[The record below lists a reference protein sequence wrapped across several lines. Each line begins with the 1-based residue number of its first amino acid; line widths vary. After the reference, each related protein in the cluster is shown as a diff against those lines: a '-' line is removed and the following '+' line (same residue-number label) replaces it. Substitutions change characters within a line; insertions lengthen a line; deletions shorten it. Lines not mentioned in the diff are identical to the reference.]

1 MASILKVDALQG
13 VTAAGDITIT
23 SEGGA
28 ATQSLQQGLSKAFCE
43 ATDAAV
49 LRDSSNI
56 ASGTDV
62 GTGHYN
68 FAFTNN
74 MSNANFS
81 CPCSASQNTSVIVNN
96 AARSTS
102 YYEIEGFNRG
112 TGSQNDKSTCS
123 AVFGDLA

>member
-1 MASILKVDALQG
+1 MASELRVNTLKD
-13 VTAAGDITIT
+13 AAGNNSIAT
-23 SEGGA
+23 SFVANGSA
-28 ATQSLQQGLSKAFCE
+28 KAFCE

-49 LRDSSNI
+49 LRGSSNI
-56 ASGTDV
+56 SSGTDE
-62 GTGHYN
+62 GTGHYI

-74 MSNANFS
+74 MSNSTFS

-102 YYEIEGFNRG
+102 NYHIEGFNRG
-112 TGSQNDKSTCS
+112 TGNQDNKSTCS

>member
-1 MASILKVDALQG
+1 MALGKIKADTLEHS
-13 VTAAGDITIT
+13 TAGSLDT
-23 SEGGA
+23 SYVVNGSA
-28 ATQSLQQGLSKAFCE
+28 KAFCE

-56 ASGTDV
+56 ASGTDS
-62 GTGHYN
+62 GTGHYT

-102 YYEIEGFNRG
+102 NYEIEGFNRG
-112 TGSQNDKSTCS
+112 TGNQDDKSTCS

>member
-1 MASILKVDALQG
+1 MASELRVNTLKD
-13 VTAAGDITIT
+13 AAGNNSIGV
-23 SEGGA
+23 SYVANGSA
-28 ATQSLQQGLSKAFCE
+28 KAFCE

-56 ASGTDV
+56 ASGTDS
-62 GTGHYN
+62 GTGHYT

-81 CPCSASQNTSVIVNN
+81 CPCSASQNTSAIVNN
-96 AARSTS
+96 TARSTS
-102 YYEIEGFNRG
+102 NYEIESFNRG
-112 TGSQNDKSTCS
+112 TGNQDDKSTCS

>member
-1 MASILKVDALQG
+1 MSEILVNKLTGTSTAGSIL
-13 VTAAGDITIT
+13 VTG
-23 SEGGA
+23 EGNS
-28 ATQSLQQGLSKAFCE
+28 TTTNLQQGLAKAFCE

-56 ASGTDV
+56 ASGTDS
-62 GTGHYN
+62 GTGHYT

-74 MSNANFS
+74 MSNSTFS

-102 YYEIEGFNRG
+102 NYHIESFNRS
-112 TGSQNDKSTCS
+112 TGNQDDKSTCS